1 VKYGKYHKTLSLHNV
16 VVKKNIMLSL
26 QKNVMLSLKKNIM
39 LSLQKNVM
47 LSLQKNVM
55 LSLQK
60 NVIVDGFP
68 PVNMLLISLTL
79 KLK

>member
-16 VVKKNIMLSL
+16 VV
-26 QKNVMLSLKKNIM
+26 KKNIM

-68 PVNMLLISLTL
+68 PKISYMLLISLTL